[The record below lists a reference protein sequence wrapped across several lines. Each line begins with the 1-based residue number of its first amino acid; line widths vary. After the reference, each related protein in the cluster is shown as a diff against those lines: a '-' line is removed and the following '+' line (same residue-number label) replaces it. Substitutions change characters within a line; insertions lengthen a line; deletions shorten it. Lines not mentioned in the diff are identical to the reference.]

1 MHYGK
6 IISKRIIQGAC
17 TAFGIKV
24 LFDNSVFQQQIAYC
38 ADGSK
43 NKSEKLVGLL
53 LVTRHGA
60 RTPLSLIDGIEE
72 VRKSEIT

>member
-6 IISKRIIQGAC
+6 IISKRLVQGAC

-24 LFDNSVFQQQIAYC
+24 LYDNSAFRHQIAYC

-53 LVTRHGA
+53 LITRHGA

-72 VRKSEIT
+72 VRQAY